1 MADKAVRIFLVV
13 LCFNSTSYAQNQCG
27 NTSVSLEPMDELLSG
42 TYNDSTGGMY
52 FPQTNT
58 RPAFHDSVGRVRA
71 LEVAARDANGL
82 VNWSTGKI
90 GVITIGMSSCQ
101 RVSWF
106 LRDTLQSAAIQA
118 VINPRLVFK
127 NCARQGVPADEMADT
142 TVAYWTSIVPDSLT
156 SAGLTSKQV
165 GVVIFHSWLQQASRT
180 WPAMPVSARNYFL
193 RIARIIQNK
202 FPYCKQIFVFSRC
215 YSGYAEVGSLQDEP
229 STYWQGYA
237 VKWMIGAQTRYST
250 PVDSVSYLKTRG
262 YSGNAPWFDWL
273 TYNWADGI
281 ATGSTARAD
290 GLKYACADFEE
301 NDGVHED
308 VGGRRKH
315 VIRFLN
321 KMKTDPTM
329 SPWFLRVGK

>member
-1 MADKAVRIFLVV
+1 M
-13 LCFNSTSYAQNQCG
+13 
-27 NTSVSLEPMDELLSG
+27 
-42 TYNDSTGGMY
+42 
-52 FPQTNT
+52 
-58 RPAFHDSVGRVRA
+58 PA
-71 LEVAARDANGL
+71 L
-82 VNWSTGKI
+82 
-90 GVITIGMSSCQ
+90 
-101 RVSWF
+101 
-106 LRDTLQSAAIQA
+106 
-118 VINPRLVFK
+118 
-127 NCARQGVPADEMADT
+127 
-142 TVAYWTSIVPDSLT
+142 
-156 SAGLTSKQV
+156 
-165 GVVIFHSWLQQASRT
+165 
-180 WPAMPVSARNYFL
+180 PVSARNYFL

-229 STYWQGYA
+229 STYWQGYS

-301 NDGVHED
+301 NNGVHED

-321 KMKTDPTM
+321 KMKTDLTM
-329 SPWFLRVGK
+329 TPWFLRVGK